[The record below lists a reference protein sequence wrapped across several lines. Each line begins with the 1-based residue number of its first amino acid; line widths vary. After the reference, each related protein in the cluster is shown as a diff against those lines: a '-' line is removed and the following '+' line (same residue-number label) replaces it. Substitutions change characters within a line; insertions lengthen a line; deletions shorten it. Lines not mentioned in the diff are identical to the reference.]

1 MNKYL
6 RAFVIGSSFLVFIPF
21 FYAVS
26 NFDRKNINFDYIPYT
41 FLAPFALGMMNV
53 ASLIISNYFGFTK
66 NMRFL
71 FMSILAPTCVLITV
85 YSFGIYNY
93 TIQEWINH
101 IWKLYLLYFSVF
113 NIVVRLLDKYV

>member
-1 MNKYL
+1 MNEYL

-26 NFDRKNINFDYIPYT
+26 NFDRKKINFDYIPYT
-41 FLAPFALGMMNV
+41 FLAPFALGVMNV

-71 FMSILAPTCVLITV
+71 FMSIFAPTCVLITV
-85 YSFGIYNY
+85 YYFGIYNY
-93 TIQEWINH
+93 TIEEWINH
-101 IWKLYLLYFSVF
+101 IWKLYLLYFIVF